1 LKHSPLEEV
10 CENFWLRLWLISKR
24 DEIVFALSFQS
35 SCLRSEQ
42 LDRCAWGSGKAAPL
56 VRELAAAAGRWQL
69 LELLTELAFPSV
81 SWLQ

>member
-1 LKHSPLEEV
+1 MKTSGFDYGSFP
-10 CENFWLRLWLISKR
+10 SGMKSS
-24 DEIVFALSFQS
+24 FALSFQS